1 MDQTNKGKAEANA
14 APQGLSKPPKKRKGK
29 AKVKMTKEERREK
42 YTALARDRREKQMTR
57 IRDKNL
63 VCYRCRKKG
72 HSAENCTAD
81 AATADNHGDGTGT
94 KATLPGKKKAGMI
107 CYKCGS
113 TEHRIQQCAKIKPFL
128 KPGQTKVDYGKVGE
142 LPYANCFVCNE
153 SGHLSSYC
161 PKNTS
166 GVFPH
171 GGNCRECG
179 EPGHFAADCPSKNRK
194 KNGVPEDDGSVSSS
208 NSVTIE
214 QYLEEPDEKEQVK
227 KSPKKRKVV
236 NFGK

>member
-1 MDQTNKGKAEANA
+1 MAQTDEGKAA
-14 APQGLSKPPKKRKGK
+14 APHGKNTPAKKRKGK
-29 AKVKMTKEERREK
+29 AKVKMTKEERRAK
-42 YTALARDRREKQMTR
+42 YTALARDRRDKQITR

-72 HSAENCTAD
+72 HSAESCTAGG
-81 AATADNHGDGTGT
+81 GDGKDHGRGNGT
-94 KATLPGKKKAGMI
+94 KATLSGKKRAGMI

-113 TEHRIQQCAKIKPFL
+113 TEHRIQQCARIKPFL
-128 KPGQTKVDYGKVGE
+128 KPGQTKVDFGKVGE
-142 LPYANCFVCNE
+142 LPFANCYVCNE
-153 SGHLSSYC
+153 SGHLASYC
-161 PKNTS
+161 PKNTG

-171 GGNCRECG
+171 GGSCRECG
-179 EPGHFAADCPSKNRK
+179 EPGHFAADCPNNNKTNCAA
-194 KNGVPEDDGSVSSS
+194 EDDDSSSSS

-227 KSPKKRKVV
+227 KSPKKKRKVV